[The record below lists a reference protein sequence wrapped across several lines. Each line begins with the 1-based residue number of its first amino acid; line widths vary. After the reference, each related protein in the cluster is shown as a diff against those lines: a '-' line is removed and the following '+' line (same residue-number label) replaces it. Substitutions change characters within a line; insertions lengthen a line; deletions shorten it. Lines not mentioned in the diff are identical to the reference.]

1 MRVFFFLFQGG
12 REGQGRERGGREE
25 PTTALTPSFLLSF
38 FLLSCPP
45 PPPQKK
51 KTKQIPRRLRVRLG
65 HQGRVR
71 CGPRGLLAQGV
82 HHPREEDAGLRL
94 PRPPR
99 RVQGCGGARP
109 ADAGLQAERVPVP
122 AVLHRVQAERA
133 HRVRSQV
140 RPGLVRGEDRSV
152 HRGGRG
158 GERARLGRDDLGER
172 RRRVCGVGRRRRRRL
187 RRVPRPYPRCDGRG
201 GALDPFSVHGA
212 SLGRRERR
220 RGRWGQRQ
228 RQRQRLWEGDD
239 RRHRVLS
246 SFLFKKSLLRVL
258 CFLPAPLSNGPPS
271 FPYSPRFFRRRV
283 CGCSWACFLRLFL
296 SSVFRF
302 SPHQKKNKK
311 TSVSSKNEKVENTC
325 LSFSLARAFLETE
338 LDSLF
343 PFLHENG

>member
-38 FLLSCPP
+38 FLLSCTPAPP
-45 PPPQKK
+45 PK
-51 KTKQIPRRLRVRLG
+51 KTKKIPRRLRVRLG

-99 RVQGCGGARP
+99 RVQGRGGARP

-133 HRVRSQV
+133 HRVRPQV

-258 CFLPAPLSNGPPS
+258 CFLPPPFQMAPLLSLIRPDS
-271 FPYSPRFFRRRV
+271 FVAACAVALGLVFCAFF
-283 CGCSWACFLRLFL
+283 CLLFFAFLRTKKK
-296 SSVFRF
+296 
-302 SPHQKKNKK
+302 QKNFCILQK
-311 TSVSSKNEKVENTC
+311 
-325 LSFSLARAFLETE
+325 
-338 LDSLF
+338 
-343 PFLHENG
+343 